1 MKEQERMRGEAGALG
16 EGCAETDKGG
26 VKEGKEPKLWNHT
39 PQCLCAPSSQHL
51 QLCIKET
58 ERFQS
63 QLAPPLAAPG
73 QCSATSV
80 HDSADSN
87 PDSAAYCV
95 TLGKFPSLSMNL
107 GIRTSSGVYQTMS

>member
-1 MKEQERMRGEAGALG
+1 M
-16 EGCAETDKGG
+16 
-26 VKEGKEPKLWNHT
+26 VKSPNSGTT
-39 PQCLCAPSSQHL
+39 PYSACVPLPPNIYSSASRRQ
-51 QLCIKET
+51 
-58 ERFQS
+58 RFQS

-73 QCSATSV
+73 QGSATSV
-80 HDSADSN
+80 HDSTDSN